1 MVELGPLQPGDA
13 ETVNSCWKYRSP
25 SSLAMIQS
33 LIETQPTC
41 GLRYNGKLV
50 SWMCTYHDG
59 AIGMLYTKG
68 HMRRKGYGKQ
78 VLQYMIKEHRSQIR
92 TKTSANNVFFEE
104 ESSFNKNEEG
114 FRSQK
119 KAKTALSREETT
131 AEGTKDKRITDL
143 VGSTAEGTMDK
154 RITDLAESYSD
165 NEKSQQIFSSTCEGG
180 GGDDNDD
187 VDDRSDHLEKLKLE
201 DVAPCSTGREN
212 GYRLDK
218 AQFKHDD
225 AAVTSEE
232 KEEGERKLCCS
243 IITTPTIKHPLS
255 SFLPSVPFCFIVD
268 GNTASS
274 SLFEQEGFQR
284 HSDASWLYFK
294 SGITEKN

>member
-1 MVELGPLQPGDA
+1 VELGPLQPGDA
-13 ETVNSCWKYRSP
+13 EVVNSCWKYRSP

-41 GLRYNGKLV
+41 GLRYNGELV

-59 AIGMLYTKG
+59 AIGMLFTKG

-78 VLQYMIKEHRSQIR
+78 VLQYMIKEHRSQIG
-92 TKTSANNVFFEE
+92 TKSSASDVFFEE
-104 ESSFNKNEEG
+104 ESSFNKDEG
-114 FRSQK
+114 FCSQK
-119 KAKTALSREETT
+119 KAKTALPREETT
-131 AEGTKDKRITDL
+131 AEGTKDKRITEL
-143 VGSTAEGTMDK
+143 VKSTAEGTTDK

-165 NEKSQQIFSSTCEGG
+165 NEKSQQIFSSTYEGG

-187 VDDRSDHLEKLKLE
+187 DLDDHHNDYPEKLRFE
-201 DVAPCSTGREN
+201 DAAPCSTGREN

-218 AQFKHDD
+218 AQFKHD

-255 SFLPSVPFCFIVD
+255 SFLPSIPFCFIVD

-294 SGITEKN
+294 SGITEKK